1 MNQIE
6 FSFETPGWELAM
18 QGLQRGSTLS
28 AAQFLAMME
37 SEPDDALVDALTLL
51 EQKNI
56 LPDISSLPED
66 FGNGESALRLRR
78 EKELV
83 KSGSLMDKL
92 EENDPL
98 RLYLEEVDNLT
109 GHEEILDLSGKLCAG
124 DGNVVPEL
132 VNGLL
137 GRVIE
142 LSYTYV
148 GKGVLLLD
156 LIQEG
161 SLGLWQGLTEEFE
174 GDFLSYCDRKIQ
186 FAMSKTVILQARQS
200 GIGKKLRQAM
210 EDYRDMD
217 RQLLTELGRNPTEAE
232 IAEKLHVTLDEVI
245 TMKEML
251 DSARIL
257 GDAAASI
264 EQTSDT
270 QDDLAVEDTAY
281 FQMRQ
286 RIEELLSVLSETDG
300 KILSLRFGLDGKAPM
315 SPEDTGRRLGL
326 TPEEVMEKEAAALT
340 LLRNTTQK

>member
-1 MNQIE
+1 M
-6 FSFETPGWELAM
+6 
-18 QGLQRGSTLS
+18 
-28 AAQFLAMME
+28 
-37 SEPDDALVDALTLL
+37 V
-51 EQKNI
+51 
-56 LPDISSLPED
+56 
-66 FGNGESALRLRR
+66 
-78 EKELV
+78 
-83 KSGSLMDKL
+83 
-92 EENDPL
+92 
-98 RLYLEEVDNLT
+98 
-109 GHEEILDLSGKLCAG
+109 
-124 DGNVVPEL
+124 
-132 VNGLL
+132 
-137 GRVIE
+137 GR
-142 LSYTYV
+142 
-148 GKGVLLLD
+148 GVLLLD

-326 TPEEVMEKEAAALT
+326 TPEEVMEKEAAALA